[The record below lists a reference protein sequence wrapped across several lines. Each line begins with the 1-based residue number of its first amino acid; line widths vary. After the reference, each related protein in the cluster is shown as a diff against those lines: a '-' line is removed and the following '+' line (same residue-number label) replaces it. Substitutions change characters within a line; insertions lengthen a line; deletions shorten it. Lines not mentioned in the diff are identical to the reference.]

1 MGNDVYVVVHG
12 DDWAVRLKGETQVQ
26 SVHNT
31 QKEAED
37 AGRVIA
43 KREKSE
49 LLTQDEHGKWRS
61 KDSFGNDP
69 RSVRDTEH

>member
-1 MGNDVYVVVHG
+1 MVRNVYVVVHG
-12 DDWAVRLKGETQVQ
+12 EQWAVRLQGQTDVE
-26 SVHNT
+26 SVHRT
-31 QKEAED
+31 QHEAED

-49 LLTQDEHGKWRS
+49 LLTQGKDGKFRS

-69 RSVRDTEH
+69 RSVIDREH

>member
-1 MGNDVYVVVHG
+1 MGRNVYVVVHG
-12 DDWAVRLKGETQVQ
+12 DDWAVRLQDETQVQ
-26 SVHNT
+26 SVHRT

-49 LLTQDEHGKWRS
+49 LLTQGENGQWRS

-69 RSVRDTEH
+69 RNVHDTEH